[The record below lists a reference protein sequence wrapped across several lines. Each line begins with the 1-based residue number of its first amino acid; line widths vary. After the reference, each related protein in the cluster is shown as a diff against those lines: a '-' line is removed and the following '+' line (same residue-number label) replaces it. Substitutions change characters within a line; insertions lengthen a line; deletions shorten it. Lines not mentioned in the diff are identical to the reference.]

1 MAKIIRQVVTFKAS
15 PHQVYEALMDSKKHT
30 AFTGDKATISRQVG
44 GSIQAG
50 DGYISG
56 TNLELLPDEK
66 IVQSWQASDFPQG
79 AVSKV
84 TFSLKAVDGGV
95 RLTFTH
101 SGVPEELF
109 DSIRD
114 GWVEYYWQPLAA
126 WLATQATK

>member
-50 DGYISG
+50 DGYVSG
-56 TNLELLPDEK
+56 ANLELVPDQK
-66 IVQSWQASDFPQG
+66 IVQAWRGNDFPEG
-79 AVSKV
+79 VMSKA
-84 TFSLKAVDGGV
+84 TFTLKAVDGGT

-101 SGVPEELF
+101 SGIPEELL
-109 DSIRD
+109 DSIKS
-114 GWVEYYWQPLAA
+114 GWVEFYWQPLAA
-126 WLATQATK
+126 WLTKQTTK